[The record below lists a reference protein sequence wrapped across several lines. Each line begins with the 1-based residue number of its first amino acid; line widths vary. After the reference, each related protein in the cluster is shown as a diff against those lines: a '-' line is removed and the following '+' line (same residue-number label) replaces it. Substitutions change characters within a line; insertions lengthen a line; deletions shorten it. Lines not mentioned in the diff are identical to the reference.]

1 MNNMKQILTEW
12 RSFLNER
19 SVDPSFYPPQFSE
32 MIKKLKEL
40 AQHNWVFFDTE
51 TTGLPN
57 KDGSVPNFV
66 QITQLAAIAYET
78 NNLDQI
84 PSPVND
90 GMFNIK
96 IVLTNATKVEIKR
109 QQSQLDAGTYKGE
122 PKFSIPGLLDM
133 NDYYGGEDV
142 PRVDQKTGAELFNQ
156 YIAEQKEKSPTGK
169 LVFWAHNSPFDAKMT
184 NLFYQRGGIQSP
196 NVAVMDSIAIIDNY
210 LKAVLEYVQANQS
223 EMNDEDQHIIKSI
236 TAVSAYSGQ
245 KYLASRLGM
254 MATAFEIDNQSWH
267 EATADIGMTM
277 EVLYKTLQYL
287 QDPNRGG
294 RFSIDTL
301 QPTKPYKRRMS

>member
-12 RSFLNER
+12 RRYLNEH
-19 SVDPSFYPPQFSE
+19 SVAPDFYPPQFSA
-32 MIKKLKEL
+32 MITELKEL
-40 AQHNWVFFDTE
+40 AKNNWVFFDTE

-78 NNLDQI
+78 NGLNQI

-90 GMFNIK
+90 GMFNVK
-96 IVLTNATKVEIKR
+96 IVLTPETEAEVQR
-109 QQSQLDAGTYKGE
+109 QQAQLDAGTYKGN

-133 NDYYGGEDV
+133 NDYYGGEEV
-142 PRVDQKTGAELFNQ
+142 PRVDQKTGAEMFNQ
-156 YIAEQKEKSPTGK
+156 YIAAQKEKSPTGK

-184 NLFYQRGGIQSP
+184 NLFYQRGGLNAPDI
-196 NVAVMDSIAIIDNY
+196 AVMDSIAIIDNY

-223 EMNDEDQHIIKSI
+223 EMNAEDQHIIKSI
-236 TAVSAYSGQ
+236 TAVSAYSGRE
-245 KYLASRLGM
+245 YLASRLGM
-254 MATAFEIDNQSWH
+254 MASAFEIDNQSWH

-294 RFSIDTL
+294 RFAIDTL
-301 QPTKPYKRRMS
+301 RPAKPYRRRMS